1 MNEKKKSK
9 SYYIVFCIKEFAKS
23 QKMSLKDSYSY
34 LSKYKGIEFLDEHY
48 EAEHLLGF
56 NEVIEDLI
64 AICQREG
71 GHLV

>member
-1 MNEKKKSK
+1 MSKKKSK

-23 QKMSLKDSYSY
+23 QNMSLKDAYLY

-56 NEVIEDLI
+56 DEAVEDLLV
-64 AICQREG
+64 ICHREG
-71 GHLV
+71 GHLI

>member
-1 MNEKKKSK
+1 MSKKKSK

-23 QKMSLKDSYSY
+23 QSLSLKEAYSY

-48 EAEHLLGF
+48 EAEHLLSF
-56 NEVIEDLI
+56 NDAVEDLL
-64 AICQREG
+64 AICHREG